1 MILAGL
7 SLVFYYKFKQPARRV
22 ALSTRT
28 VKHTAHLNFGSSNI
42 VVIPN
47 KNENTS
53 SLAPGSNPD
62 VLPGPILVSR

>member
-47 KNENTS
+47 KN
-53 SLAPGSNPD
+53 
-62 VLPGPILVSR
+62 